1 VGAFKDQISARLADE
16 LAREL
21 AAAWP
26 GFPRRRF
33 TAGVAAALEPLELMA
48 RISHLAGRLGDTMPE
63 GFDEAASVLWR
74 ALASPSFTGWMT
86 APVNAFV
93 ARAGIDRPEAALP
106 LLAGLTSRF
115 SSEFAIRSFIEQH
128 RDIAYDHLRG
138 WCTHPDEHVRRLVS
152 EGTRPRLPW
161 AAQLRDLVADPS
173 PNIPLLDALS
183 VDPSPY
189 VRRSVAN
196 HLNDIVKDHPDV
208 ALDLAARWAERGTA
222 GSWVARHGLRTL
234 IKRGDPRALRLLDV
248 DPEAEIR
255 LERLAVMPS
264 RLPIGGDAVLQVAL
278 SVPGSVPVDAVIDY
292 RVHYLGARGARAPK
306 VFKLTRRRIEPG
318 EPVVIDRRHAFADV
332 SIRRLHA
339 GPHTI
344 DVQVNGRVMGSV
356 SLELTDP
363 AST

>member
-33 TAGVAAALEPLELMA
+33 TGGVAAALEPLELMA

-63 GFDEAASVLWR
+63 GFDEAACVLWR

-161 AAQLRDLVADPS
+161 APQLRSLRADPR
-173 PNIPLLDALS
+173 PAVELLDRLVGDES
-183 VDPSPY
+183 EY

-196 HLNDIVKDHPDV
+196 HLNDIAKDHPQRLADW
-208 ALDLAARWAERGTA
+208 LERHLPGPAARRG
-222 GSWVARHGLRTL
+222 SSPPRHRPAPAP
-234 IKRGDPRALRLLDV
+234 KRGRAVPRRRGPHPAG
-248 DPEAEIR
+248 
-255 LERLAVMPS
+255 PS
-264 RLPIGGDAVLQVAL
+264 RPTA
-278 SVPGSVPVDAVIDY
+278 
-292 RVHYLGARGARAPK
+292 
-306 VFKLTRRRIEPG
+306 
-318 EPVVIDRRHAFADV
+318 
-332 SIRRLHA
+332 
-339 GPHTI
+339 
-344 DVQVNGRVMGSV
+344 
-356 SLELTDP
+356 
-363 AST
+363 